1 MFTMSISQIVNGFSG
16 TTNYNII
23 VRVGKAKFR
32 FTPEFITR
40 HKATFVFVKPIDV
53 LTDYDISTNTTTY
66 MFICDDTP
74 SIRHLM
80 EKFMN

>member
-1 MFTMSISQIVNGFSG
+1 MFTMSISQIVSGFSG

-23 VRVGKAKFR
+23 IRVGKAKIR

-40 HKATFVFVKPIDV
+40 HKATFVFIKPVDV

-66 MFICDDTP
+66 LFVCDDTP
-74 SIRHLM
+74 SMRNML
-80 EKFMN
+80 EKFMD